1 MIEIIEREKEGF
13 CPTVVFGGW
22 KTAFISHSEQYG
34 EIEEMKRH
42 NLTDEVFYLING
54 SATCYILEDGK
65 FTVLELEKGKAY
77 NVKKG
82 TWHHLK
88 VSQDGLLAVVEN
100 SDTSKDN
107 TQTKKLTDKELE
119 EIKK

>member
-13 CPTVVFGGW
+13 CSTVVFGGW
-22 KTAFISHSEQYG
+22 KTAFISYSEQYG
-34 EIEEMKRH
+34 EIKEMKRH

-54 SATCYILEDGK
+54 SATCYILEEGK
-65 FTVLELEKGKAY
+65 FTVLELENGKAY